1 MSQYS
6 IFHTSHCGSTL
17 LASMLSKSI
26 PTITEPS
33 WSHRLHKQPG
43 KTNTI
48 NFISSNLVDD
58 TLVKYPSMYCYV
70 APLVGGKKIYLYR
83 TLQSHLEK
91 MLSNSGY
98 LVYNSEIALE
108 RLNGNLHKKLGWDYF
123 SIKNTK
129 NVDFK
134 KTHFVYWYNLN
145 IHTLLWV
152 DRYLHINDSEDLL
165 FVRSSDFLNDKQKI
179 AKSVCDFFEIE
190 YIPVGD
196 QFNAKLSGLNHNDN
210 PISLVDRELFNY
222 EHKKSKPGNPLLV
235 LNTINRI
242 KNRYPGIPERMLF
255 N

>member
-33 WSHRLHKQPG
+33 WSHRIHKQPG

-48 NFISSNLVDD
+48 NFISSNLVDN
-58 TLVKYPSMYCYV
+58 TLVKYSSMYCYV
-70 APLVGGKKIYLYR
+70 APLVDGKKIYLYR

-98 LVYNSEIALE
+98 LIHNSESTIEVLK
-108 RLNGNLHKKLGWDYF
+108 GNLHKNLGIDHS
-123 SIKNTK
+123 SIITSGHIKA
-129 NVDFK
+129 
-134 KTHFVYWYNLN
+134 HA
-145 IHTLLWV
+145 LLWV
-152 DRYLHINDSEDLL
+152 DRYLHINDSKDLL